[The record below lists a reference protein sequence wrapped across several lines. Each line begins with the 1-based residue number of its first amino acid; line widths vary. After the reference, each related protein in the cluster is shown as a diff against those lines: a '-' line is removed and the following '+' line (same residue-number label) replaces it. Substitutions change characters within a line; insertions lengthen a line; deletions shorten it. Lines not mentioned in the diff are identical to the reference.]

1 MDDDGKPTEKGDERE
16 PAERGAW
23 GPRLGVALIF
33 TILVVVIVWSLPD
46 KKAPATGGDAS
57 SQSGDD
63 AAPRAAHQGFERP
76 PEATCE
82 MAIITAKTEAELQEL
97 TSLDNAARLL
107 TADHCGEGCDVVK
120 RYVREKG
127 HAEIDTQSAPDY
139 MLPPKESLDVVGATL
154 TATQREQI
162 HKLPNVLIV
171 RTHGKPTID
180 QIAARSCFAL
190 TQALAEKVSGYVYD
204 ETVRRIEDVRHFA
217 EHGIRG
223 PLGKPVFA
231 PKHIVVQVYRAS
243 DGTARLLTL
252 GMQRFASPDFVVHG
266 AAMDATNTLVHVVN
280 GVAAQAAAMKNDV
293 PFVIGAADLGMK
305 VAADAGPG
313 AQVKLDVV
321 EAERVEGDPENDIV
335 ALIPPAGPDPAGW
348 DAVLATLTGKK
359 VQQVVVGKDARL
371 DAVATKAKKTLG
383 DALAKRGDA
392 KLFVKA
398 PFAVEHPRDG
408 GPKEEAMWI
417 DVGSCD
423 AKSCSG
429 TLTNDPGYAT
439 NLSLGKAVR
448 VDRDKVLDWMIE
460 HGDGGTV
467 GGDSIGIL
475 EGRSSSR

>member
-1 MDDDGKPTEKGDERE
+1 MDDEGKPADKSEKQE
-16 PAERGAW
+16 PASSGAW
-23 GPRLGVALIF
+23 GPRLGLALIF
-33 TILVVVIVWSLPD
+33 TILVVVVVWSLPD
-46 KKAPATGGDAS
+46 KKVAANDGDDASQGGDA
-57 SQSGDD
+57 
-63 AAPRAAHQGFERP
+63 APKAAHQGFERP

-82 MAIITAKTEAELQEL
+82 MAIITSKTETELQEL
-97 TSLDNAARLL
+97 TSLDGAARLL
-107 TADHCGEGCDVVK
+107 TAEHCGDGCDVVK

-223 PLGKPVFA
+223 PLGKPVFV

-266 AAMDATNTLVHVVN
+266 APMDATNALVHVVN
-280 GVAAQAAAMKNDV
+280 GVAAQTAAMKSEV

-305 VAADAGPG
+305 VAADAGVGP
-313 AQVKLDVV
+313 QVKLEVV

-348 DAVLATLTGKK
+348 DAVLATLMGRKA
-359 VQQVVVGKDARL
+359 QQVIVANNAKL
-371 DAVATKAKKTLG
+371 DAVATKARKSLG

-417 DVGSCD
+417 DVASCD
-423 AKSCSG
+423 AKHCSG

-439 NLSLGKAVR
+439 NLSLGKTVR
-448 VDRDKVLDWMIE
+448 VPRETVLDWMIE

-475 EGRSSSR
+475 EGRR